1 MKTLKI
7 PMSRLPDYA
16 GRYIALADLSAMP
29 SVSVTPSGKSWF
41 WIAFLDF
48 EEVITGNAA
57 HGYADTKEE
66 AILAGQRAIK
76 FIKPAGPEPDF
87 VMCPT
92 VSGDFAKLHP
102 IRKVDL
108 ALFHGLGRA
117 SLARGFLQTLA
128 AKKRAKRAPGR
139 DDGASNLELAWI
151 HGNGSGHWSK
161 IRKKTAKRVFIEHDI
176 YTPGRTYSD
185 PVDAYQAPTF
195 TVDREKFERGEHI
208 YCRRV
213 YHCFVCSAEAKR
225 LADLKSQAEDAR
237 FQGNVASSFEVFIVN
252 GKTEQDIKRSY
263 RQQALLLHPDAGG
276 DPELFGKLHEEYQTA
291 LRTLCPQSP

>member
-16 GRYIALADLSAMP
+16 GRYIALADLRAMP
-29 SVSVTPSGKSWF
+29 SVSVTPSGNRWF
-41 WIAFLDF
+41 WIAFQDL

-57 HGYADTKEE
+57 HGYADTKDE
-66 AILAGQRAIK
+66 AILAGQVAIG
-76 FIKPAGPEPDF
+76 FVEPAGPEPDF
-87 VMCPT
+87 IMWP
-92 VSGDFAKLHP
+92 SGDFAMLHP
-102 IRKVDL
+102 IRKADL
-108 ALFHGLGRA
+108 ARFHGLGYSQWA
-117 SLARGFLQTLA
+117 KSYLSTLA
-128 AKKRAKRAPGR
+128 AKKRAQRAPGR

-176 YTPGRTYSD
+176 YRPGWTYTD
-185 PVDAYQAPTF
+185 PVDAYQARTF

-225 LADLKSQAEDAR
+225 LEDQKSQAEDAR
-237 FQGNVASSFEVFIVN
+237 FQGEVASSFEVFKVD
-252 GKTEQDIKRSY
+252 GKTEQEIKRSY

-276 DPELFGKLHEEYQTA
+276 DPDQFSKLHEEYQTA